1 MLRAGLLTL
10 NTVLLVACG
19 YVVATSA
26 RTLLRPT
33 DTPAFELSR
42 PRSDAETTR
51 SFERYA
57 AVASRDLFQPQPI
70 AQSAQPDAPPPPDPE
85 EELAESK
92 LRIRLIGTAAAT
104 DPAFSLAAVE
114 DLSNNEKLV
123 VRPDEELAG
132 ARVVRIERKRLVIEN
147 RGRLEAVTLDEEDE
161 GKTPPRPSLS
171 GRQRREQSRPET
183 SSMAD
188 RVRELQRQ
196 AAAGPKPPRSRVQ
209 SVLTQARI
217 VPRYGEDGQLAGL
230 ELTAIKPESLLET
243 AGFENGDRV
252 VSVNGTRVSDPA
264 QGLKSFRGLSD
275 KRGFVVEVERDGS
288 VVELEYVPEE

>member
-1 MLRAGLLTL
+1 L

-33 DTPAFELSR
+33 DTPAFELARAKSGSPTR
-42 PRSDAETTR
+42 R

-57 AVASRDLFQPQPI
+57 AISRRDLFQPQPI
-70 AQSAQPDAPPPPDPE
+70 AKSSQAAAPPPPDPE

-114 DLSNNEKLV
+114 DLGNKERLV
-123 VRPDEELAG
+123 VRPNDALAG
-132 ARVVRIERKRLVIEN
+132 ARVVRIERRRLVIEN
-147 RGRLEAVTLDEEDE
+147 KGRLEAVTLDEEDE
-161 GKTPPRPSLS
+161 GKTQPLPSRS
-171 GRQRREQSRPET
+171 GRQRREQKRPGT

-188 RVRELQRQ
+188 RVRDLQRQ
-196 AAAGPKPPRSRVQ
+196 AAVGPKPPRSRVQ

-230 ELTAIKPESLLET
+230 ELTAIKPESLLEA

-275 KRGFVVEVERDGS
+275 KRGFIVEVERDGS
-288 VVELEYVPEE
+288 VVELEYTPEE